1 VDDRE
6 LSEKQFRCRYASC
19 EECVWIHR
27 ENRRIHGKLKIKPRF
42 LMNLKNYLNLFWL
55 VPAVSFLLPV
65 LMMIVMALAPPGGLG
80 DTATEIYERVFW
92 ITPVVG
98 ILVLFVLLV
107 LSLTRSDNLL
117 KQINPGRTL
126 ALAVLDVVAPA
137 VFLVLQVILS
147 GALR

>member
-1 VDDRE
+1 
-6 LSEKQFRCRYASC
+6 
-19 EECVWIHR
+19 
-27 ENRRIHGKLKIKPRF
+27 
-42 LMNLKNYLNLFWL
+42 MNLKNYLNLFWL

-80 DTATEIYERVFW
+80 DTATKIYERVFW

>member
-1 VDDRE
+1 MKNNSDADTQVVK
-6 LSEKQFRCRYASC
+6 SAFGFTVK
-19 EECVWIHR
+19 
-27 ENRRIHGKLKIKPRF
+27 NRRTHGKLKIKPRF